1 MEAAMVEAVEI
12 EVAAAGELVVKRV
25 KAIKERAFFV
35 LEHEDGSECPDIL
48 TAAQAASRT
57 PMGTPVIFLGDC
69 APPEKKRRTRGSDSD
84 SDEGE
89 GGSDEDT
96 GGEDEGE
103 GGSDSDPGGDCSS
116 EGFEG
121 GSDENTGDE
130 DTGDEDGLLYSLAL
144 ARSVMHGFR
153 CDMRHEWVPYFET
166 EGERAGVRAAGRE
179 WVCLALNR
187 ILDPDDITTVS
198 SVPPMTDEFEACVEE
213 TMDFNP
219 EDYSKCRYRLQCTFA
234 RLVDRNNRYLD
245 AMVAV
250 FNDIVDHIPLKFL
263 VE

>member
-1 MEAAMVEAVEI
+1 VVCCLEKKLDENSLYARAETGDREERAADPESVMEAAMVEAIEI
-12 EVAAAGELVVKRV
+12 EIAA
-25 KAIKERAFFV
+25 
-35 LEHEDGSECPDIL
+35 
-48 TAAQAASRT
+48 T
-57 PMGTPVIFLGDC
+57 GDC
-69 APPEKKRRTRGSDSD
+69 APPEKKRRTRGPDAD
-84 SDEGE
+84 SDEDE
-89 GGSDEDT
+89 GDSDED
-96 GGEDEGE
+96 E
-103 GGSDSDPGGDCSS
+103 GGSDSDPGGDCSG

-121 GSDENTGDE
+121 GSDE
-130 DTGDEDGLLYSLAL
+130 DTGDEDGEDENGLLYSLAL
-144 ARSVMHGFR
+144 ARSVVHGFKR
-153 CDMRHEWVPYFET
+153 DMRHEWVPYFAT

-245 AMVAV
+245 AMVAA

>member
-1 MEAAMVEAVEI
+1 MA
-12 EVAAAGELVVKRV
+12 
-25 KAIKERAFFV
+25 
-35 LEHEDGSECPDIL
+35 SC
-48 TAAQAASRT
+48 TALPLPGPSRT
-57 PMGTPVIFLGDC
+57 GSSAICGTNGCLTSRPR
-69 APPEKKRRTRGSDSD
+69 AS
-84 SDEGE
+84 
-89 GGSDEDT
+89 
-96 GGEDEGE
+96 
-103 GGSDSDPGGDCSS
+103 
-116 EGFEG
+116 
-121 GSDENTGDE
+121 
-130 DTGDEDGLLYSLAL
+130 
-144 ARSVMHGFR
+144 AR
-153 CDMRHEWVPYFET
+153 
-166 EGERAGVRAAGRE
+166 GVRAAGRE

-245 AMVAV
+245 AMVAA